1 MFFCIFGHVTDM
13 QSAPMGHPLGNCG
26 NSVRDTGRQRQKT
39 ERPTCGE
46 GTNIMSR
53 VRNCQF
59 QDETGSGKSNSQR
72 EGG

>member
-1 MFFCIFGHVTDM
+1 
-13 QSAPMGHPLGNCG
+13 MGDPLGNCG

-59 QDETGSGKSNSQR
+59 QDETDPTVVSL
-72 EGG
+72 